1 MFIGEHMAVDDDGR
15 HVPLLG
21 KPNHLVVGSG
31 IAANVDF
38 FEREAVF
45 LQIFLGI
52 EAPAAQ
58 VAGVKL
64 DLSHDFSLCN
74 GP

>member
-1 MFIGEHMAVDDDGR
+1 MFIGEHVTVDDDRR

-21 KPNHLVVGSG
+21 KPNHLFVGSG
-31 IAANVDF
+31 IAADVDF
-38 FEREAVF
+38 FEREAVL

-52 EAPAAQ
+52 MAPAAQ

-64 DLSHDFSLCN
+64 DLSHGFSLCN
-74 GP
+74 GA

>member
-1 MFIGEHMAVDDDGR
+1 MNGELIAVLEYMQREKGIDKMF
-15 HVPLLG
+15 L
-21 KPNHLVVGSG
+21 
-31 IAANVDF
+31 
-38 FEREAVF
+38 
-45 LQIFLGI
+45 LGI
-52 EAPAAQ
+52 ETPAAQ